1 MTPDEATDSR
11 IAYALE
17 KAIEL
22 IFDFAETTIETV
34 YATDPVLRAQM
45 WCEIARIADAKAGE
59 DTTE

>member
-1 MTPDEATDSR
+1 MTSDEATDSR

-34 YATDPVLRAQM
+34 YATDPDLRAQM
-45 WCEIARIADAKAGE
+45 WREIARIAEEKAREGS
-59 DTTE
+59 DG